1 MLGMIFALLSAFS
14 FSLNVITIR
23 RGVASASSSMGVT
36 ITVII
41 GVPMFLVAALVTGQL
56 FDIGEIQ
63 FSGYLLLAL
72 AGVIHFGIGR
82 WANYRAISA
91 IGATRVGPIR
101 ALTLPYTLLIAFLFL
116 GEEITLLMGAGIAL
130 ILIGPAMVYQR
141 KSTPKP
147 VAVATATAAP
157 TPDAPATGAPVKRRS
172 LPAFTPKQGEGYFF
186 GLMGSLA
193 HGTTPIIIRHALAD
207 SGLGIAGGF
216 IAYAAA
222 GLALALL
229 LLLPGRFAELRQLNR
244 SSVGYFVS
252 GGTTSFLAQMF
263 RFMALSIA
271 PVSIVTPLQRTASIF
286 SLFLSFIFNRSLET
300 FSVRIVAGVLLSVAG
315 TGLLLVGRA

>member
-1 MLGMIFALLSAFS
+1 MLGMVFALLSAFS

-23 RGVASASSSMGVT
+23 RGVANASSSMGVT
-36 ITVII
+36 ITVIL
-41 GVPMFLVAALVTGQL
+41 GVPMFLIAALVTGQI
-56 FDIGEIQ
+56 FDFGQIST
-63 FSGYLLLAL
+63 SGYLLLAL
-72 AGVIHFGIGR
+72 SGIIHFGFGR

-101 ALTLPYTLLIAFLFL
+101 ALTLPYTLLIALVVL
-116 GEEITLLMGAGIAL
+116 GEEITLLMGAGIGL

-147 VAVATATAAP
+147 VAVAADASAAA
-157 TPDAPATGAPVKRRS
+157 PDAPAKRRS

-186 GLMGSLA
+186 GLLGAFA
-193 HGTTPIIIRHALAD
+193 HGTTPIIIRYALED
-207 SGLGIAGGF
+207 SGLGILGGF

-229 LLLPGRFAELRQLNR
+229 LLLPGRLAELRQLDR

-252 GGTTSFLAQMF
+252 GGTTSFMAQMF
-263 RFMALSIA
+263 RFLALSIA
-271 PVSIVTPLQRTASIF
+271 PVSVVTPLQRTASVF

-300 FSVRIVAGVLLSVAG
+300 FTVRIVAGVLLSVAG
-315 TGLLLVGRA
+315 TGLLLLGRA

>member
-1 MLGMIFALLSAFS
+1 
-14 FSLNVITIR
+14 
-23 RGVASASSSMGVT
+23 MGVT

-56 FDIGEIQ
+56 FDIGQIPL
-63 FSGYLLLAL
+63 SGFLLLAL
-72 AGVIHFGIGR
+72 AGIIHFGIGR

-101 ALTLPYTLLIAFLFL
+101 ALTLPYTLLIALVFL

-147 VAVATATAAP
+147 VAAAVAAAP
-157 TPDAPATGAPVKRRS
+157 TTEILAADAPATGAHGKRRS
-172 LPAFTPKQGEGYFF
+172 LAAFTPKQGEGYFF

-222 GLALALL
+222 GFALAMLL
-229 LLLPGRFAELRQLNR
+229 FLPGRFAELRQLDR

-252 GGTTSFLAQMF
+252 GGATSFMAQMF

-271 PVSIVTPLQRTASIF
+271 PVAVVTPLQRTASVF
-286 SLFLSFIFNRSLET
+286 SLLLSFIFNRSLET

-315 TGLLLVGRA
+315 TGLLLLGRA